1 MTETALYVEL
11 VAKPGCE
18 AEVEAFLA
26 GARPLADAEPQT
38 VAWFAVRL
46 DNETFAIF
54 DAFRDEA
61 GRQAH
66 LEGPIAQA
74 LMANAERLLARAP
87 VIRRADV
94 LADKLPG

>member
-1 MTETALYVEL
+1 MTKTALYVEL

-18 AEVEAFLA
+18 AEVADFLA

-38 VAWFAVRL
+38 IAWFAVRL

-54 DAFRDEA
+54 DAFPDEA

-66 LEGPIAQA
+66 LGGPIAQA

-87 VIRRADV
+87 VIRPAEV